1 MTDQSR
7 SLVPLH
13 AGAAV
18 AAIVPTTIDEVWRI
32 ATLIT
37 RSGMAPY
44 GIDSPEKASVIIMHG
59 AEVGLSP
66 MVALQSIA
74 VINGKPALYGDGLLA
89 VVRRSGLLDRITEA
103 THEGGTDGEFARCTV
118 TRGGQRVTRDFSKK
132 QAIVAGLW
140 GKRGRSGDPTP
151 WVTYPSRMLQMR
163 ARAFALRDVFPDVL
177 KGLASREE
185 MEDVANGAGAV
196 AASPAPPPPPPPS
209 EPVPTPIEE
218 AIQKRARKGGK
229 AIIDAVEA
237 KAEPTPI
244 EPPAPPVEVVENV
257 EELVEGAGADPQD
270 MIVWDQDSER
280 PMLPEERS

>member
-1 MTDQSR
+1 MTDIENKLPAPFVGGSPV
-7 SLVPLH
+7 S
-13 AGAAV
+13 
-18 AAIVPTTIDEVWRI
+18 AIIPRTLDEVWRI
-32 ATLIT
+32 AQLIT

-140 GKRGRSGDPTP
+140 GKRGRSGEPTP

-185 MEDVANGAGAV
+185 MEDVASTGQGNNYSAP
-196 AASPAPPPPPPPS
+196 PAPPQA
-209 EPVPTPIEE
+209 EPVQTPLQE
-218 AIQKRARKGGK
+218 AVQKHAKMGGR
-229 AIIDAVEA
+229 AIIDAVDA
-237 KAEPTPI
+237 KAEPMTPAQ
-244 EPPAPPVEVVENV
+244 EAMMHPPAPPPEIE
-257 EELVEGAGADPQD
+257 EGAGADPQD
-270 MIVWDQDSER
+270 LIVWDQDSER